1 MGNCLVATA
10 FIDQVS
16 EIRECSSKPFPMEWP
31 RESLS
36 VFWGG
41 EGDWGALAEGIR
53 GAKKGS
59 GMSGMCLLEES

>member
-1 MGNCLVATA
+1 
-10 FIDQVS
+10 
-16 EIRECSSKPFPMEWP
+16 MEWP